1 VFLASHKRGRDDA
14 RLWTPHYNRDK
25 ICVVFVRSLSAFLLL
40 APVVPPSGAQDR
52 LKLGQQT
59 GAAVTIITVV
69 GAGGQEEYQ
78 KQFEEWARHWEHAAG
93 AAGAQFVAIGL
104 DAVQGGT
111 DSATSGLKPAVQA
124 NDLEL
129 LKEALTKAAKEGGPL
144 WLVLL
149 GHGTFASSGGSPEAK
164 FNLRG
169 PDLSAKELAQWLE
182 PFRRPL
188 VVVNTAS
195 ASAPFINALSRSNRV
210 IITATRSGQEQNFAR
225 FGKYVSEAI
234 ADSTADLDK
243 DGQTSLLEAF
253 LSAARRTADFY
264 KTEGRLA
271 TEHPLLD
278 DNGDG
283 LGTQADWFRGVR
295 AVKKPDKGA
304 AIDGLR
310 AHQIHLLQNKEEK
323 QLSPELRARR
333 DELEIAI
340 SKLRESKAQMNEEEY
355 YRKLEP
361 LLVEMA
367 RIYERID

>member
-1 VFLASHKRGRDDA
+1 VL
-14 RLWTPHYNRDK
+14 
-25 ICVVFVRSLSAFLLL
+25 VRSFNAVLWLAIAGGAAPLLEPSTLSARPEGPQLST
-40 APVVPPSGAQDR
+40 AN
-52 LKLGQQT
+52 
-59 GAAVTIITVV
+59 AVTIVAVV

-78 KQFEEWARHWEHAAG
+78 KQFEEWARHWEQAG
-93 AAGAQFVAIGL
+93 GAVGAQFVAIGL
-104 DAVQGGT
+104 DARQT
-111 DSATSGLKPAVQA
+111 

-129 LKEALTKAAKEGGPL
+129 LKETLANASKQGPPL
-144 WLVLL
+144 WLVFL
-149 GHGTFASSGGSPEAK
+149 GHGTFASSAGSPEAK

-169 PDLSAKELAQWLE
+169 PDVSAKDLAQWLE
-182 PFRRPL
+182 PFQRPL
-188 VVVNTAS
+188 VVINAAS

-225 FGKYVSEAI
+225 FGRYISEAI

-310 AHQIHLLQNKEEK
+310 AHQIHLIQNTEEK
-323 QLSPELRARR
+323 QLSPELRQRR
-333 DELEIAI
+333 DELEIAV
-340 SKLRESKAQMNEEEY
+340 SKLREAKGQTNEQEY
-355 YRKLEP
+355 YEKLEP
-361 LLVEMA
+361 LLLEIA
-367 RIYERID
+367 RLYERVK